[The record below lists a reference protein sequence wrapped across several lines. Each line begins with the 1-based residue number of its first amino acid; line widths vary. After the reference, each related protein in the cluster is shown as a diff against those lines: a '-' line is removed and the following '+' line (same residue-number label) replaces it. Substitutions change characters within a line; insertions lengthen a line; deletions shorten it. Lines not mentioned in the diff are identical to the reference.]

1 MELARKGPRP
11 DFDVSFQYGQR
22 NQRPDM
28 ITAQVSIPLPIHK
41 RARQDQELAEARAE
55 LSAMESD
62 RRTKINSVRAQVA
75 RLVSELERGR
85 TQLAIYA
92 KAILPQGSAAAT
104 AALAS
109 YQSGKTDLANRA
121 RQSEYSVHLRDRVLP
136 LVIRL
141 REEPGRARTSCRL
154 GDPPM
159 TRAQRVTLW
168 TGAVVGA
175 VLVVS
180 ALAVK
185 TSRHTILSS
194 SNSATGSTSAGQM
207 SGMPGMSSTS
217 TGSVVLTPTQI
228 QQLGVTFGDVV
239 LRPLSNE
246 VRTVGTVVVNETRL
260 AKVTPKFSGYVEK
273 LYVNFVGQPVR
284 RGEPLAAIFSPDLV
298 AAEQE
303 LLVSARL
310 SRTIGASSVPGVPGN
325 NTDLLAAAKE
335 RLRLW
340 DVSDAQI
347 NEVLATGRPMRTVT
361 LTAPASGF
369 VIDKKVVQGQSI
381 QAGEELYTIA
391 DLSDVWVEAQLR
403 EEDAGRVGIG
413 ATATLQFT
421 SYPGRPFTGRVTYID
436 PMLGEQART
445 VKARITV
452 ANSDGRIKPGMYA
465 TVILNS
471 STQSALTVPRSA
483 VVQTGERALVFVDLG
498 NGRLNAQTVRLGRTG
513 GEYVEVL
520 SGLTSGQ
527 RVVTSAQFLIDSES
541 NLGEVM
547 KSMIGCEDKATP
559 CRA

>member
-1 MELARKGPRP
+1 
-11 DFDVSFQYGQR
+11 
-22 NQRPDM
+22 
-28 ITAQVSIPLPIHK
+28 
-41 RARQDQELAEARAE
+41 
-55 LSAMESD
+55 
-62 RRTKINSVRAQVA
+62 
-75 RLVSELERGR
+75 
-85 TQLAIYA
+85 
-92 KAILPQGSAAAT
+92 
-104 AALAS
+104 
-109 YQSGKTDLANRA
+109 
-121 RQSEYSVHLRDRVLP
+121 
-136 LVIRL
+136 
-141 REEPGRARTSCRL
+141 
-154 GDPPM
+154 M
-159 TRAQRVTLW
+159 TRAQRVMLW
-168 TGAVVGA
+168 TGAAGIL
-175 VLVVS
+175 VLVIS
-180 ALAVK
+180 MLAVNR
-185 TSRHTILSS
+185 SGHTISS
-194 SNSATGSTSAGQM
+194 SNSATVSASGGQM
-207 SGMPGMSSTS
+207 NGMSGTRSSS
-217 TGSVVLTPTQI
+217 TGPVVLTPTQI
-228 QQLGVTFGDVV
+228 QQLGVTFGDVGM
-239 LRPLSNE
+239 RPLSNE

-284 RGEPLAAIFSPDLV
+284 RGQALAAIFSPDLV

-381 QAGEELYTIA
+381 QAGDELYTIA

-421 SYPGRPFTGRVTYID
+421 SYPGRPFSGRVTYID

-452 ANSDGRIKPGMYA
+452 PNSDGRIKPGMYA

-498 NGRLNAQTVRLGRTG
+498 NGKLNAQAVRLGRTG

-547 KSMIGCEDKATP
+547 KSMIGVGGQGSAMSGVSPEPANAVDAKGADMRGMP
-559 CRA
+559 GVSPPPKR

>member
-1 MELARKGPRP
+1 
-11 DFDVSFQYGQR
+11 
-22 NQRPDM
+22 
-28 ITAQVSIPLPIHK
+28 
-41 RARQDQELAEARAE
+41 
-55 LSAMESD
+55 
-62 RRTKINSVRAQVA
+62 
-75 RLVSELERGR
+75 
-85 TQLAIYA
+85 
-92 KAILPQGSAAAT
+92 
-104 AALAS
+104 
-109 YQSGKTDLANRA
+109 
-121 RQSEYSVHLRDRVLP
+121 
-136 LVIRL
+136 
-141 REEPGRARTSCRL
+141 
-154 GDPPM
+154 M
-159 TRAQRVTLW
+159 TRAQRAILW
-168 TGAVVGA
+168 TGAVVGV
-175 VLVVS
+175 VLVISTLTVR
-180 ALAVK
+180 
-185 TSRHTILSS
+185 TSRQSS
-194 SNSATGSTSAGQM
+194 SKQSAKSSANAGQM
-207 SGMPGMSSTS
+207 SAMPGMSSSS
-217 TGSVVLTPTQI
+217 TGQVVLTSTQI
-228 QQLGVTFGDVV
+228 QQLGVTFGTVA

-260 AKVTPKFSGYVEK
+260 AKVTPKFSGYVER

-284 RGEPLAAIFSPDLV
+284 RGQALAAIFSPDLV

-310 SRTIGASSVPGVPGN
+310 SRTIGASSVPGVPGSS
-325 NTDLLAAAKE
+325 TDLLSAAKE

-347 NEVLATGRPMRTVT
+347 NEVLTTGRPMRTVT

-369 VIDKKVVQGQSI
+369 VIDKKVVEGQSI
-381 QAGEELYTIA
+381 QAGAELYTIA
-391 DLSDVWVEAQLR
+391 DLSDVWIEAQLR

-413 ATATLQFT
+413 ATARLQFT
-421 SYPGRPFTGRVTYID
+421 SYPGQPFTGRVTYID

-452 ANSDGRIKPGMYA
+452 PNSDGRIKPGMYA

-513 GEYVEVL
+513 GDYLEVL

-547 KSMIGCEDKATP
+547 KSMIGMRGQGDKMTKTP
-559 CRA
+559 GPSDAVDAKGADMRGMPGMSPPPKR

>member
-1 MELARKGPRP
+1 MT
-11 DFDVSFQYGQR
+11 R
-22 NQRPDM
+22 NR
-28 ITAQVSIPLPIHK
+28 
-41 RARQDQELAEARAE
+41 
-55 LSAMESD
+55 
-62 RRTKINSVRAQVA
+62 SVILWSVVGIAAIVL
-75 RLVSELERGR
+75 LVSTLTHE
-85 TQLAIYA
+85 T
-92 KAILPQGSAAAT
+92 P
-104 AALAS
+104 
-109 YQSGKTDLANRA
+109 
-121 RQSEYSVHLRDRVLP
+121 RQAP
-136 LVIRL
+136 
-141 REEPGRARTSCRL
+141 
-154 GDPPM
+154 
-159 TRAQRVTLW
+159 
-168 TGAVVGA
+168 
-175 VLVVS
+175 
-180 ALAVK
+180 
-185 TSRHTILSS
+185 SS
-194 SNSATGSTSAGQM
+194 STSANATKMGA
-207 SGMPGMSSTS
+207 MPGMSSTS
-217 TGSVVLTPTQI
+217 AGSVALTPQ
-228 QQLGVTFGDVV
+228 QVRQLGVTFATVA

-284 RGEPLAAIFSPDLV
+284 RGEALAAIFSPDLV

-310 SRTIGASSVPGVPGN
+310 SRTLGASAVPGVPGN
-325 NTDLLAAAKE
+325 TTDLLTAAKE

-347 NEVLATGRPMRTVT
+347 NEVLTSGRPMRTVT
-361 LTAPASGF
+361 LSAPASGF

-381 QAGEELYTIA
+381 QAGAELYTIA

-403 EEDAGRVGIG
+403 EEDAGRVAIG
-413 ATATLQFT
+413 ATAILQLT
-421 SYPGRPFTGRVTYID
+421 SYPGRPFAGRVTFID

-452 ANSDGRIKPGMYA
+452 PNSDGRLKPGMYA

-483 VVQTGERALVFVDLG
+483 VVQTGERAIVFVDLG

-513 GEYVEVL
+513 GDYVEVL

-547 KSMIGCEDKATP
+547 KSMIGMQGQGGTMSDMTTEPKNAVDAKGADMRGMP
-559 CRA
+559 GMSPPPKK

>member
-1 MELARKGPRP
+1 
-11 DFDVSFQYGQR
+11 
-22 NQRPDM
+22 
-28 ITAQVSIPLPIHK
+28 
-41 RARQDQELAEARAE
+41 
-55 LSAMESD
+55 
-62 RRTKINSVRAQVA
+62 
-75 RLVSELERGR
+75 
-85 TQLAIYA
+85 
-92 KAILPQGSAAAT
+92 
-104 AALAS
+104 
-109 YQSGKTDLANRA
+109 
-121 RQSEYSVHLRDRVLP
+121 
-136 LVIRL
+136 
-141 REEPGRARTSCRL
+141 
-154 GDPPM
+154 M
-159 TRAQRVTLW
+159 TRAERVTLW
-168 TGAVVGA
+168 TGAVVI
-175 VLVVS
+175 VVVVIS
-180 ALAVK
+180 TFTVNR
-185 TSRHTILSS
+185 SGHTISS
-194 SNSATGSTSAGQM
+194 SSSATASTSAGQM
-207 SGMPGMSSTS
+207 NGMPGMSSVS
-217 TGSVVLTPTQI
+217 TGSVVLTPAQI
-228 QQLGVTFGDVV
+228 QQLGVTFGGVA

-273 LYVNFVGQPVR
+273 LYVNFVGQAVR
-284 RGEPLAAIFSPDLV
+284 RGQPLAAVFSPDLV

-303 LLVSARL
+303 LLVSSRL

-347 NEVLATGRPMRTVT
+347 NEVLATGHPMRTVT

-452 ANSDGRIKPGMYA
+452 PNSDGRIKPGMYA

-498 NGRLNAQTVRLGRTG
+498 NGRLTAQTVRLGRTG

-547 KSMIGCEDKATP
+547 KSMIGVGGQGGAMSGMTP
-559 CRA
+559 EPTDAVDAKGADMRGMPGMSPPPKK

>member
-1 MELARKGPRP
+1 
-11 DFDVSFQYGQR
+11 
-22 NQRPDM
+22 
-28 ITAQVSIPLPIHK
+28 
-41 RARQDQELAEARAE
+41 
-55 LSAMESD
+55 
-62 RRTKINSVRAQVA
+62 
-75 RLVSELERGR
+75 
-85 TQLAIYA
+85 
-92 KAILPQGSAAAT
+92 
-104 AALAS
+104 
-109 YQSGKTDLANRA
+109 
-121 RQSEYSVHLRDRVLP
+121 
-136 LVIRL
+136 
-141 REEPGRARTSCRL
+141 
-154 GDPPM
+154 M
-159 TRAQRVTLW
+159 TRAKRVTLW
-168 TGAVVGA
+168 TGAAVGV

-180 ALAVK
+180 ALAVR

-194 SNSATGSTSAGQM
+194 SNTATASTSAGQM
-207 SGMPGMSSTS
+207 NGMPGMSSPS

-228 QQLGVTFGDVV
+228 QQLGVTFGDVA

-284 RGEPLAAIFSPDLV
+284 RGEPLAAVFSPDLV

-310 SRTIGASSVPGVPGN
+310 SRTIGASSVPGVPGS

-347 NEVLATGRPMRTVT
+347 NEVLKTGRPMRTVT
-361 LTAPASGF
+361 LAAPASGF

-421 SYPGRPFTGRVTYID
+421 SYPGRPFSGRVTYID

-452 ANSDGRIKPGMYA
+452 PNSDGRIKPGMYA

-498 NGRLNAQTVRLGRTG
+498 NGKLNAQPVRLGRTG

-547 KSMIGCEDKATP
+547 KSMIGVGGQASAMSGVSPEPANAVDAKGADMRGMP
-559 CRA
+559 GMSPPPKR

>member
-1 MELARKGPRP
+1 
-11 DFDVSFQYGQR
+11 
-22 NQRPDM
+22 
-28 ITAQVSIPLPIHK
+28 
-41 RARQDQELAEARAE
+41 
-55 LSAMESD
+55 
-62 RRTKINSVRAQVA
+62 
-75 RLVSELERGR
+75 
-85 TQLAIYA
+85 
-92 KAILPQGSAAAT
+92 
-104 AALAS
+104 
-109 YQSGKTDLANRA
+109 
-121 RQSEYSVHLRDRVLP
+121 
-136 LVIRL
+136 
-141 REEPGRARTSCRL
+141 
-154 GDPPM
+154 M
-159 TRAQRVTLW
+159 TRAQRIGIWSV
-168 TGAVVGA
+168 AVV
-175 VLVVS
+175 VLVLLISTV
-180 ALAVK
+180 AYK
-185 TSRHTILSS
+185 TSRQQSRASRDSS
-194 SNSATGSTSAGQM
+194 SSSTTGDEM
-207 SGMPGMSSTS
+207 SGMPGMSSS
-217 TGSVVLTPTQI
+217 GTGAVVLTPKQI
-228 QQLGVTFGDVV
+228 QQLGVTFGDVA

-284 RGEPLAAIFSPDLV
+284 RGEPLAAVFSPDLV

-310 SRTIGASSVPGVPGN
+310 SRTIGASSVPGVSGSS
-325 NTDLLAAAKE
+325 TDLLGAAKE

-347 NEVLATGRPMRTVT
+347 NEVLATGRAMRTVT

-381 QAGEELYTIA
+381 HAGDELYTIA
-391 DLSDVWVEAQLR
+391 DLSDVWIEAQLR
-403 EEDAGRVGIG
+403 EENAGRVAVG

-421 SYPGRPFTGRVTYID
+421 SFPGRAFTGRVTYID

-452 ANSDGRIKPGMYA
+452 PNTDGRIKPGMYA

-498 NGRLNAQTVRLGRTG
+498 NGRLNAQAVRLGRTG
-513 GEYVEVL
+513 GDYVEVL
-520 SGLTSGQ
+520 SGLTSAQ

-547 KSMIGCEDKATP
+547 KSMIGMRGQGDTMSNMTP
-559 CRA
+559 EPTNAVNAKGADMRGMPGMSPPAKR

>member
-1 MELARKGPRP
+1 
-11 DFDVSFQYGQR
+11 
-22 NQRPDM
+22 
-28 ITAQVSIPLPIHK
+28 
-41 RARQDQELAEARAE
+41 
-55 LSAMESD
+55 
-62 RRTKINSVRAQVA
+62 
-75 RLVSELERGR
+75 
-85 TQLAIYA
+85 
-92 KAILPQGSAAAT
+92 
-104 AALAS
+104 
-109 YQSGKTDLANRA
+109 
-121 RQSEYSVHLRDRVLP
+121 
-136 LVIRL
+136 
-141 REEPGRARTSCRL
+141 
-154 GDPPM
+154 M
-159 TRAQRVTLW
+159 TRVQRATLW
-168 TGAVVGA
+168 TGAVVGV

-180 ALAVK
+180 TLTGR
-185 TSRHTILSS
+185 TSRQSS
-194 SNSATGSTSAGQM
+194 PKQSAKSSASAGQM
-207 SGMPGMSSTS
+207 SGMPGMSSSS
-217 TGSVVLTPTQI
+217 TGQVVLTSTQI
-228 QQLGVTFGDVV
+228 QQLGVTFGTAA
-239 LRPLSNE
+239 LRPLSND

-284 RGEPLAAIFSPDLV
+284 RGQALAAIFSPDLV

-310 SRTIGASSVPGVPGN
+310 SRTIGASTVPGVPGSS
-325 NTDLLAAAKE
+325 TDLLSAAKE

-347 NEVLATGRPMRTVT
+347 NEVLTTGRPMRTVT

-369 VIDKKVVQGQSI
+369 VIDKKIIEGQSI
-381 QAGEELYTIA
+381 QAGSELYTIA

-403 EEDAGRVGIG
+403 EEDAGRVGMG
-413 ATATLQFT
+413 AAATLQFT
-421 SYPGRPFTGRVTYID
+421 SYPGQPFTGRVTYID

-452 ANSDGRIKPGMYA
+452 PNSDGRIKPGMYA

-498 NGRLNAQTVRLGRTG
+498 NGRLNAQTIRLGRTG
-513 GEYVEVL
+513 GDYAEVL

-547 KSMIGCEDKATP
+547 KSMIGMRGEGDKMTNATP
-559 CRA
+559 GPSEAVDAKGADMRRMPGMSPPPKR

>member
-1 MELARKGPRP
+1 
-11 DFDVSFQYGQR
+11 
-22 NQRPDM
+22 
-28 ITAQVSIPLPIHK
+28 
-41 RARQDQELAEARAE
+41 
-55 LSAMESD
+55 
-62 RRTKINSVRAQVA
+62 
-75 RLVSELERGR
+75 
-85 TQLAIYA
+85 
-92 KAILPQGSAAAT
+92 
-104 AALAS
+104 
-109 YQSGKTDLANRA
+109 
-121 RQSEYSVHLRDRVLP
+121 
-136 LVIRL
+136 
-141 REEPGRARTSCRL
+141 
-154 GDPPM
+154 M

-168 TGAVVGA
+168 TGAVVIV
-175 VLVVS
+175 VLVIS
-180 ALAVK
+180 TLTANRSGHA
-185 TSRHTILSS
+185 ISS
-194 SNSATGSTSAGQM
+194 SNSATASTSAGQVT
-207 SGMPGMSSTS
+207 GMPGMSSTS
-217 TGSVVLTPTQI
+217 SGQVALTPTQI
-228 QQLGVTFGDVV
+228 QQLGVTFGDVA

-284 RGEPLAAIFSPDLV
+284 RGEPLAAVFSPDLV

-310 SRTIGASSVPGVPGN
+310 SRTIGASSVPGVPGS

-347 NEVLATGRPMRTVT
+347 NEVLKTGRPMRTVT
-361 LTAPASGF
+361 LAAPASGF

-421 SYPGRPFTGRVTYID
+421 SYPGRPFSGRVTYID

-452 ANSDGRIKPGMYA
+452 PNSDGRIKPGMYA

-498 NGRLNAQTVRLGRTG
+498 NGKLNAQPVRLGRTG

-547 KSMIGCEDKATP
+547 KSMIGVGGQGGAMSGVSPEPTNAVDAKGADMRGMP
-559 CRA
+559 GMSPPPKR